1 MDSTTTPPAYPTPP
15 TGPTPPAPGFTQ
27 PAPHATTGPSVGTS
41 ATSPAT
47 RPGIRYP

>member
-27 PAPHATTGPSVGTS
+27 PAPRDDRHIRRNLCDH
-41 ATSPAT
+41 PAT